1 MEFKNIVK
9 VGLGIGMLV
18 VAGDAAKKVVYK
30 YKEEKTVDE
39 GDIDVIESN
48 EVDCETNVLI
58 ELNKKTLNKVYIS
71 AGVLVIAGFV
81 IGVKV
86 AAGRYNVVLNEER
99 ANWLNTILKI
109 EEAIRD
115 GREDLN
121 TASDKEYKDVTMSL
135 FNKLYDAM
143 DDGYLNADK

>member
-18 VAGDAAKKVVYK
+18 VAGVAAKKVVDK

-58 ELNKKTLNKVYIS
+58 ELNKKTLNKVYIT
-71 AGVLVIAGFV
+71 AGILVIAGFV

-109 EEAIRD
+109 EESIRD
-115 GREDLN
+115 GRDDLN
-121 TASDKEYKDVTMSL
+121 AASDKEYEDVTSSL
-135 FNKLYDAM
+135 FNKLYDAI
-143 DDGYLNADK
+143 DDSLLKLNK

>member
-18 VAGDAAKKVVYK
+18 VAGVAAKKVVDK

-58 ELNKKTLNKVYIS
+58 ELNKKTLNKVYIT

-115 GREDLN
+115 GRDDLN
-121 TASDKEYKDVTMSL
+121 AASDKEYEDVTMSL

-143 DDGYLNADK
+143 DDSYLNAD

>member
-9 VGLGIGMLV
+9 VGLGIGMVV
-18 VAGDAAKKVVYK
+18 VAGVAAKKVVDK

-115 GREDLN
+115 GRDDLN
-121 TASDKEYKDVTMSL
+121 AASDKEYEDVTMSL
-135 FNKLYDAM
+135 FNKLYDAI
-143 DDGYLNADK
+143 DDVI

>member
-18 VAGDAAKKVVYK
+18 VAGVAAKKVVDK

-48 EVDCETNVLI
+48 EVDCEANVLI

-115 GREDLN
+115 GRDDLN
-121 TASDKEYKDVTMSL
+121 AASDKEYEDVTMSL

-143 DDGYLNADK
+143 DDSYLNAD

>member
-18 VAGDAAKKVVYK
+18 VAGVAAKKVVDK

-109 EEAIRD
+109 EETIRD
-115 GREDLN
+115 GRDDLN
-121 TASDKEYKDVTMSL
+121 AASDKEYKDVTMSL

-143 DDGYLNADK
+143 DDSYLNADK